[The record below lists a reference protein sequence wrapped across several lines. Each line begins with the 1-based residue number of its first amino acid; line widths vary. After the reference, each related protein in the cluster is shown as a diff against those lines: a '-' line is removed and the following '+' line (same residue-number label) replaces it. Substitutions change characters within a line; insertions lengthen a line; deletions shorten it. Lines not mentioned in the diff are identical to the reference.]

1 MLNFGKAARLI
12 LVATAPVLAV
22 AQSPLMNPVR
32 QPGPA
37 PVLSQGSTSSAVP
50 ATIQQKPATTPGFQP
65 TAVAA
70 PVPAPVVTNPPTSTP
85 VPVVDAAS
93 ANNPL
98 QDGTATVEYVKG
110 QLTVVSHGA
119 PLGTVLKLVSTK
131 TGAAVGL
138 APELQNEQVVAQLG
152 PGTVREIVTRLLDSP
167 KIDYILMGV
176 GNDAD
181 SLQRIVVQSRR
192 ASGRGSMADLRP
204 PQPAAEEELD
214 ENGKMS
220 NGLTPDEAKM
230 SQDELRENWKRI
242 REQKLQA
249 EILQQK
255 QDREREKTE
264 VEQPQPPPQPQ
275 NQDTAPQ
282 Q

>member
-1 MLNFGKAARLI
+1 MLNFGKTARLI
-12 LVATAPVLAV
+12 LVAAAPVLAV

-37 PVLSQGSTSSAVP
+37 PVLLQGSTSSAIP

-65 TAVAA
+65 TTAA
-70 PVPAPVVTNPPTSTP
+70 PAPVITNAPTSTP
-85 VPVVDAAS
+85 VPVADAAAPNS
-93 ANNPL
+93 PL
-98 QDGTATVEYVKG
+98 QDGTVTVEYVKG

-119 PLGTVLKLVSTK
+119 PLGTVLKLVSTR

-152 PGTVREIVTRLLDSP
+152 PGSVREIVTRLLDSP

-204 PQPAAEEELD
+204 PQPAPEEELD

-230 SQDELRENWKRI
+230 SQDELRENWKKI

-264 VEQPQPPPQPQ
+264 VEPPQPPPQPQ

>member
-12 LVATAPVLAV
+12 LVATAPVLAA
-22 AQSPLMNPVR
+22 AQSPLMNPAR
-32 QPGPA
+32 QTGSA
-37 PVLSQGSTSSAVP
+37 PIVSQGPTSGGTP
-50 ATIQQKPATTPGFQP
+50 AMSQQMPAITPVSQP
-65 TAVAA
+65 AAAA
-70 PVPAPVVTNPPTSTP
+70 PVSVTPPQTSAPLPAA
-85 VPVVDAAS
+85 DAAS
-93 ANNPL
+93 PNSPQ

-152 PGTVREIVTRLLDSP
+152 PGSVREIVTMLLDSP

-192 ASGRGSMADLRP
+192 AAGRGSMADLRP
-204 PQPAAEEELD
+204 PQPAPEEELD

-220 NGLTPDEAKM
+220 NGLTPDESHM
-230 SQDELRENWKRI
+230 TQDELRENWKKV

-255 QDREREKTE
+255 QDRERERLEAETPQP
-264 VEQPQPPPQPQ
+264 QPQPPQPPQ

>member
-1 MLNFGKAARLI
+1 MLNFGKTARLI
-12 LVATAPVLAV
+12 LVAAAPVLAV

-37 PVLSQGSTSSAVP
+37 PVLLQGSTSSAIP

-65 TAVAA
+65 TTAA
-70 PVPAPVVTNPPTSTP
+70 PAPVITNAPTSTP
-85 VPVVDAAS
+85 VPVADAATPNS
-93 ANNPL
+93 PL
-98 QDGTATVEYVKG
+98 QDGTVTVEYVKG

-119 PLGTVLKLVSTK
+119 PLGTVLKLVSTR

-152 PGTVREIVTRLLDSP
+152 PGSVREIVTRLLDSP

-204 PQPAAEEELD
+204 PQPAPEEELD

-230 SQDELRENWKRI
+230 SQDELRENWKKI

-264 VEQPQPPPQPQ
+264 VEPPQPPPQPQ